1 MLKFRGGSPSKQ
13 KSIPDSFKSRDTFE
27 LIMGLGEGP
36 WWGPKDGARSLYID
50 QTPIVGAS
58 GMSNF
63 TNISLTFYPGSAL
76 GEVIKPRLG
85 GFSSPIE
92 VSVGMTKD
100 LPITRDGVQ
109 TNIDWVELRLV
120 VQGLAT
126 ETDDGV
132 RANQAQVKIEWKKL
146 SSPTWTNAILYQE
159 PAPQTDLGPAGAQA
173 SYVVY
178 DPNDVTEAIGTPVV
192 AQSTMPGEPGNKF
205 LIWLDDAN
213 GHQPYV
219 WDTETDTWVSDANAV
234 GDNWEF
240 TNPSTGTTN
249 TVYVNPVAIP
259 PYVPYDV
266 TVTYPPG
273 TFIGRA
279 LRSFNGAAMLAANP
293 GISYLDGVL
302 YINDKIT
309 SAVVR
314 ELRFAVENTS
324 EVLEYRFTKLTAD
337 TAGKKTSEL
346 AIESIQEVKAN
357 DYTFPNTAMLQVV
370 GQGNDQI
377 SGNPTFQ
384 GIYKMRIVKVPS
396 NFDPITSTYDG
407 IWDGTYQMAWTRSV
421 PWIFMDFVENS
432 TFGLSKIF
440 PHVCD
445 KWKIY
450 AWAQHADALVDNG
463 RGGTRPRW
471 TFNHVQKDKI
481 DAKEFAQVIASAG
494 GARYTDDGNGLV
506 TVFFE
511 SIDEPV
517 VAQFTNENVTGAAFR
532 YSSTDRLTRS
542 NQVTGRFKNPDLFYR
557 DDTRTVVNQDDI
569 DVYGTIPEEFEAVGC
584 RDISE
589 LQARAR
595 YRLVTSLTEKRYV
608 NFQTHRKGRYLAPWQ
623 LIAVCD
629 QDASYGLSGTVTEK
643 TGARTVLIRE
653 PVALEPGYTYLLKV
667 DTVNPD
673 YPATSD
679 QQYKLWEYEI
689 VNEAGTHSSLTVD
702 ADLPDLPEFCTF
714 SLGNADT
721 IGVPKIFRV
730 HKITEVDGDP
740 DQVQITALI
749 CNRTKWTYIDGGT
762 TTLPADDS
770 RPYYNGRVEAVTTP
784 RIDFT
789 TVTTGVISTL
799 NAKLSWDKST
809 TAYVS
814 KYKVYDSVNDGPSI
828 DIGETNTNQYLFEN
842 FTLGQHALTIV
853 PIDFMGRAGPA
864 TVLRVDS
871 TGELRPVQK
880 VTNLRLSGG
889 GSTFTGTSAV
899 VLWDDAAPDTSFSH
913 YLVEVLETA
922 TDDVLRTE
930 AVTARE
936 WTYDFDKIRSDG
948 FVREVTVV
956 VHVVDLVGN
965 VSDGVEKSISNPAPA
980 APTLTLVEMP
990 GGVEVR
996 LSTPTDP
1003 DFIGYKVWASATTG
1017 FTPNDATNLI
1027 FKGSTPPV
1035 LSGTSGDTIYVRAAA
1050 YDQFGETG
1058 LNVAAEQSATYGS
1071 LDAVAITGTI
1081 ETSQI
1086 ADLAISAAKVA
1097 AGAIETAKLAT
1108 GAVTS
1113 NELGAAAVIAGK
1125 IGALA
1130 VGTADIAALAI
1141 TAAKIGGS
1149 AVGNTKIAAGAVI
1162 AGKYG
1167 ALSLASGDI
1176 AASAIIAGKYSAGS
1190 IVSADVSA
1198 GGIQTANI
1206 AALAVTASEVAAA
1219 AIVTSKLAT
1228 GAVTSNELG
1237 AAAVITS
1244 KLAALAVTSAELAA
1258 GSVVTA
1264 KIGALAVTAAEVAA
1278 GAIVTAKLA
1287 TGAVTSNELG
1297 AAAVVNAKL
1306 ATDAVQSANIQA
1318 AAVIAGKFGALA
1330 IASGDIAAGAVVTA
1344 KIGSAAVTATELGL
1358 AAVTNAK
1365 IATDAVQS
1373 ANIQAAA
1380 VIAGKFGALAIASGD
1395 VAAGAIITAKL
1406 ATGAV
1411 TSNELGAS
1419 SVISTKIGALAVG
1432 SGALAAGAVIA
1443 GKYGALSLASAD
1455 IAAGAVIAGKY
1466 GALSVAAADV
1476 AAGAI
1481 ITSKLATGAV
1491 TATELGAAAVTNAKI
1506 ATDAVQSAQIQ
1517 AAAVVAGKI
1526 GALAIA
1532 SGDIAAGA
1540 VIAGKFGAL
1549 SIAAADVAAGAIIT
1563 AKLAA
1568 GAVTAT
1574 ELGAAAVTNAKIA
1587 TDAVQAA
1594 QIQAAAVVAGKI
1606 GALAIASGDIAAG
1619 AIITAKI
1626 GALAVTTATIAAS
1639 AVTATELGA
1648 AAVTTA
1654 KINAAAV
1661 TTTELGA
1668 LAVTGAKIAAAAIT
1682 AAKIAAGTI
1691 TATEIAAGTITAS
1704 LIAAGTITAASIAAG
1719 TITAT
1724 QIAAGTIVASNI
1736 AVGTIVASKL
1746 ALIDTQN
1753 LIPDGAMIDS
1763 AAWNLTGNGSWV
1775 ANQTQGFRS
1784 TGCILV
1790 TDSGASYSLAAT
1802 TTQFP
1807 VDQTK
1812 TYRFSVQAKAVGA
1825 GTSLIWWRVHW
1836 YDAAG
1841 AAVNGGVTEGL
1852 GYTSIYNT
1860 SFTATTLQ
1868 EFGADITPPATA
1880 VKGEVRCIPENT
1892 TSTRNCY
1899 FGGLSAIV
1907 MANAELIV
1915 DGSITAVH
1923 IAADTITATQIAA
1936 SAISS
1941 SELAAGA
1948 VIAGKITAGTIVAA
1962 DIAATTITAAK
1973 ITAGTITTTQIAAG
1987 TITASNIAA
1996 GTITANEIAGTT
2008 ITAAKIVSGTITTT
2022 EIAAGTITAA
2032 NISAGAITASKI
2044 YVTDNSNMCGDVN
2057 FQDTTMWTVTGGWA
2071 FDTST
2076 DITTSLNAPK
2086 GMKLTATGAN
2096 PQATSNMIFGDS
2108 VRYISVEPS
2117 KAYRV
2122 TLSTLTKTG
2131 FNGYLQLVANW
2142 YDQAGTFINGA
2153 TVALGSDFRFAPAAS
2168 NVKSSLDGIV
2178 TSHATAAYVGFYV
2191 TNSWPAAA
2199 ASAGVACVAVPRVHR
2214 AASGELIVDGA
2225 IIAAKLAAGSVVA
2238 GKIAAGTIVAA
2249 DIAATTITAA
2259 KIVAGTITTTEIAAG
2274 TITASD
2280 ITAGTITANEIAA
2293 TTITA
2298 AKIVSGTI
2306 TTTQIAAGTITAS
2319 NIAAGT
2325 ITATLIAAGTITA
2338 SKLLMTDFTNLTAD
2352 PYGLNSSEWSYS
2364 GTIPLWNQTTT
2375 HATAPAEVRLSAVSS
2390 ALVTLQRFAANN
2402 GDTFRVKI
2410 DTKASADATADL
2422 ILTVWSYDKLDG
2434 FLASHQASLNNIGT
2448 SWVGQSAVITVANAS
2463 AAYVRI
2469 GVFCNGLASG
2479 YVSLTDMYFTRANAA
2494 ELIVDGSIVAG
2505 QIAADT
2511 ITAAQIAA
2519 GAISATELA
2528 ANAVIAGKIAAG
2540 TIVAA
2545 DIAANTITAAKITAG
2560 TITTTEIAAGTI
2572 TASDIA
2578 AGTITATQI
2587 AADTITASQIAA
2599 NAITATELAA
2609 NAVIAGK
2616 IAAGTIVA
2624 ADIAATTI
2632 TAAKI
2637 VAGTITTAEIAA
2649 GTIVASDIAAGTIT
2663 ANEIAA
2669 TTITAA
2675 KIVSGT
2681 ITTTQIAAGT
2691 ITAANIAADT
2701 ITASRMVVTDTS
2713 NMVNDAEFNEAIGT
2727 NNSWSLGSAGAVT
2740 LVTSDALVTA
2750 LQGSKVAKITGLGLA
2765 DPTIRWN
2772 YIDSNYARIPVEP
2785 GKPYF
2790 CSVDYAVTAGFNGSI
2805 YADLRF
2811 LNSAGTDAGYDTLG
2825 TAANYHSSAAG
2836 STITGTFSEIIVAP
2850 ATAVVVIYRLIV
2862 DWNTDFA
2869 TRDKGGTAGFTR
2881 PRMRRAANGEL
2892 IVDGTIVATKIA
2904 ADTITATQIAA
2915 GAIAASELAAN
2926 AVIAGKIAA
2935 GTIVAAD
2942 IAATT
2947 ITAAKIVA
2955 GTITTTE
2962 IAANTIVAADI
2973 AAGTI
2978 TATQIASSTITA
2990 TQIAAGTITA
3000 SLIAAGTI
3008 VASNIAAGTITTNKL
3023 LMSDFANLTEDPYG
3037 ASSASWSLSNASVNQ
3052 TTTHTVAPSEMR
3064 ITAVLGSIN
3073 SSSFIPAKAG
3083 DTFRIKCDMRASADA
3098 AADVQLAVWQYNA
3111 AGTFLTSDSVLLSDI
3126 GTTWSARTAIVT
3138 CNNAACVKVKIG
3150 FYVPSMASGYVS
3162 VTNAMFRRAGGA
3174 ELIVDGSIAAGHIA
3188 ADTITATQIAAGA
3201 IAASELAAN
3210 AVIAGKIAAGTIV
3223 AADIAATTITAAK
3236 IVAGT
3241 LTATEIAATTIT
3253 AAKIVSGTITTT
3265 QIAATTIVAGNIA
3278 AGTITATQIAAGTI
3292 TATQIAAGTITATQ
3306 IAAGTIDATKI
3317 TVSSLSALSANL
3329 GAITAGTL
3337 ALTSGSYVVYEGAGF
3352 GASSDLVLWF
3362 GLASTA
3368 MGAATKTNGLF
3379 SLANDGIIRQGA
3391 VNVTQANA
3399 VLSASFSPAYV
3410 STTHSTST
3418 PLSQAVTVTPTGGSG
3433 SYNYVWSVSTVY
3445 SGAVPTL
3452 SAPYAA
3458 TCTIGVTHNAIG
3470 TIDGIIQCLITDTGT
3485 GKTVTKYWA
3494 YYSEGTGGGDGAGG
3508 GGGLPP

>member
-1 MLKFRGGSPSKQ
+1 MLKFRGGSSSKQ

-36 WWGPKDGARSLYID
+36 WWGPRDGARSLYID

-76 GEVIKPRLG
+76 GELIKPRLG

-120 VQGLAT
+120 VQALAT

-132 RANQAQVKIEWKKL
+132 RAAQAQVKVEWKKL
-146 SSPTWTNAILYQE
+146 SSLTWTNAILYQE

-205 LIWLDDAN
+205 LVWLDDAN

-240 TNPSTGTTN
+240 TNSSTGTTN

-279 LRSFNGAAMLAANP
+279 LRSFNGAAQVAANP
-293 GISYLDGVL
+293 GLSYANGVL

-314 ELRFAVENTS
+314 ELRFAVENTG
-324 EVLEYRFTKLTAD
+324 EVLEYRFTKLSNDTAD
-337 TAGKKTSEL
+337 KLTSEL
-346 AIESIQEVKAN
+346 AIESIQEVKA
-357 DYTFPNTAMLQVV
+357 DEYTFPNTAMLQVV

-396 NFDPITSTYDG
+396 NFDPITSLYDG

-517 VAQFTNENVTGAAFR
+517 VAQFTNENVTGGAFR

-542 NQVTGRFKNPDLFYR
+542 NQVTGRFKNPDLFFR

-569 DVYGTIPEEFEAVGC
+569 DDYGTIPEEFEAIGC
-584 RDISE
+584 RDVSE

-629 QDASYGLSGTVTEK
+629 QDASYGLSGTITAK
-643 TGARTVLIRE
+643 TGARAISIRE
-653 PVALEPGYTYLLKV
+653 PVALEPGYTYLLKL

-721 IGVPKIFRV
+721 IGVPKVFRV
-730 HKITEVDGDP
+730 HKISEVDGDP

-770 RPYYNGRVEAVTTP
+770 RPYYNGRVEPVTNP
-784 RIDFT
+784 QIDFT

-799 NAKLSWDKST
+799 NAKLSWDKSA

-828 DIGETNTNQYLFEN
+828 DIGDTNTNQYSFEN

-853 PIDFMGRAGPA
+853 PVDFMGRSGPA

-880 VTNLRLSGG
+880 ITNLRLSGG

-899 VLWDDAAPDTSFSH
+899 MRWDDAAPDTSFSH

-922 TDDVLRTE
+922 TDGVLRTE
-930 AVTARE
+930 TVTARE

-948 FVREVTVV
+948 FIREVTIV

-1035 LSGTSGDTIYVRAAA
+1035 LSGVSGDTIYVRAAA

-1058 LNVAAEQSATYGS
+1058 LNIAAQQSATYGS

-1086 ADLAISAAKVA
+1086 ADDAVTAIKIGPAAVVAGKIDAAAVLTANIADLAVGAAKVA
-1097 AGAIETAKLAT
+1097 AGAIETAKIAT

-1206 AALAVTASEVAAA
+1206 AALAVTAAEVAAA

-1244 KLAALAVTSAELAA
+1244 KLAALAVTSAELAT
-1258 GSVVTA
+1258 GSVITA

-1344 KIGSAAVTATELGL
+1344 KIGSAAVTATELGA

-1365 IATDAVQS
+1365 IATDAVQ
-1373 ANIQAAA
+1373 AAQIQAGA
-1380 VIAGKFGALAIASGD
+1380 VVTAKIGALAVTAAE

-1443 GKYGALSLASAD
+1443 GKYGALSLAS
-1455 IAAGAVIAGKY
+1455 
-1466 GALSVAAADV
+1466 ADV

-1540 VIAGKFGAL
+1540 IIAGKFGAL

-1563 AKLAA
+1563 AKLAT

-1639 AVTATELGA
+1639 AITATELGA

-1668 LAVTGAKIAAAAIT
+1668 LAVTGAKIAASTIT

-1704 LIAAGTITAASIAAG
+1704 LIAAGAITAASIAAG
-1719 TITAT
+1719 SITAT
-1724 QIAAGTIVASNI
+1724 EIAAGTITAANLSAGAI
-1736 AVGTIVASKL
+1736 TASK
-1746 ALIDTQN
+1746 IYVTDNSNMCGDVNFQDTV
-1753 LIPDGAMIDS
+1753 M
-1763 AAWNLTGNGSWV
+1763 WTLTGGWAFDTSTDITTSLNAPKGVKVTATGANPQANSNAIFGNTVRYIVVEPSKAYRV
-1775 ANQTQGFRS
+1775 AVRTLTKTGFKGQLVLTINWYDQGGTF
-1784 TGCILV
+1784 I
-1790 TDSGASYSLAAT
+1790 SGANAGSGTDFRTTPAASDVVSSIDGQVTSLATAGFMGFYVT
-1802 TTQFP
+1802 AMWP
-1807 VDQTK
+1807 AAAASAGV
-1812 TYRFSVQAKAVGA
+1812 ACAAVP
-1825 GTSLIWWRVHW
+1825 RVHR
-1836 YDAAG
+1836 A
-1841 AAVNGGVTEGL
+1841 
-1852 GYTSIYNT
+1852 TS
-1860 SFTATTLQ
+1860 
-1868 EFGADITPPATA
+1868 
-1880 VKGEVRCIPENT
+1880 
-1892 TSTRNCY
+1892 
-1899 FGGLSAIV
+1899 
-1907 MANAELIV
+1907 AELIV
-1915 DGSITAVH
+1915 DGSIVAAK
-1923 IAADTITATQIAA
+1923 IAADTITASQIAA
-1936 SAISS
+1936 NAITATELAAGAVIAGKITAGTIVAADIAATTITAAKIVAGTITATEIAADTITAAKIAANAITS

-1973 ITAGTITTTQIAAG
+1973 IVAG
-1987 TITASNIAA
+1987 TITA
-1996 GTITANEIAGTT
+1996 
-2008 ITAAKIVSGTITTT
+2008 T
-2022 EIAAGTITAA
+2022 EIAADTITASQIAA
-2032 NISAGAITASKI
+2032 NAITA
-2044 YVTDNSNMCGDVN
+2044 T
-2057 FQDTTMWTVTGGWA
+2057 
-2071 FDTST
+2071 
-2076 DITTSLNAPK
+2076 
-2086 GMKLTATGAN
+2086 
-2096 PQATSNMIFGDS
+2096 
-2108 VRYISVEPS
+2108 E
-2117 KAYRV
+2117 
-2122 TLSTLTKTG
+2122 
-2131 FNGYLQLVANW
+2131 
-2142 YDQAGTFINGA
+2142 
-2153 TVALGSDFRFAPAAS
+2153 
-2168 NVKSSLDGIV
+2168 
-2178 TSHATAAYVGFYV
+2178 
-2191 TNSWPAAA
+2191 
-2199 ASAGVACVAVPRVHR
+2199 
-2214 AASGELIVDGA
+2214 
-2225 IIAAKLAAGSVVA
+2225 LAAGAVIA
-2238 GKIAAGTIVAA
+2238 GKITAGTIVAA

-2280 ITAGTITANEIAA
+2280 IAAGTITANEIAA

-2298 AKIVSGTI
+2298 AKIVAGTI

-2364 GTIPLWNQTTT
+2364 GTIPLWSQTTT
-2375 HATAPAEVRLSAVSS
+2375 HATAPAEVRLSATSS
-2390 ALVTLQRFAANN
+2390 ALVSLQRFPANN
-2402 GDTFRVKI
+2402 GDTFRVKV

-2434 FLASHQASLNNIGT
+2434 FLASHQATLNNIGT
-2448 SWVGQSAVITVANAS
+2448 SWVSQSAVIAVANAS
-2463 AAYVRI
+2463 CAYVRI
-2469 GVFCNGLASG
+2469 GVFCGSVASG

-2528 ANAVIAGKIAAG
+2528 ANAVIAGKI
-2540 TIVAA
+2540 
-2545 DIAANTITAAKITAG
+2545 
-2560 TITTTEIAAGTI
+2560 
-2572 TASDIA
+2572 S
-2578 AGTITATQI
+2578 
-2587 AADTITASQIAA
+2587 
-2599 NAITATELAA
+2599 
-2609 NAVIAGK
+2609 
-2616 IAAGTIVA
+2616 AGTIVA

-2649 GTIVASDIAAGTIT
+2649 GTIVAADIAAGTIT
-2663 ANEIAA
+2663 ATQIAADTITASQIAANAITATELAANSVIAGKILAGTIVAADIAA

-2675 KIVSGT
+2675 KIVAGTITTAEIAAGTIVAADIAAGTITATQIAATTITAAKIVAGT

-2691 ITAANIAADT
+2691 IVAANIAAGT
-2701 ITASRMVVTDTS
+2701 ITASRLVLTDTS
-2713 NMVNDAEFNEAIGT
+2713 NMVNDAEFNEAIGV
-2727 NNSWSLGSAGAVT
+2727 NNSWALGGGAGTVT

-2750 LQGSKVAKITGLGLA
+2750 LQGSKVAKITGAALTE
-2765 DPTIRWN
+2765 PTIRYN
-2772 YIDSNYARIPVEP
+2772 YIESNYARTPVEP

-2790 CSVDYAVTAGFNGSI
+2790 CAVDYAVTAGFNGSI

-2811 LNSAGTDAGYDTLG
+2811 LNSAGTDAGYDTIG
-2825 TAANYHSSAAG
+2825 TSANYLSSAAG

-2862 DWNTDFA
+2862 DWNTDYA
-2869 TRDKGGTAGFTR
+2869 TRNKGGTAGFTR

-2892 IVDGTIVATKIA
+2892 IVDGAIVAAKIA

-3000 SLIAAGTI
+3000 TQIAAATITGSLIAADAIQARHLLVGNFDNIVPDGDFRDATWWGLSAGGSVVDLDSGWTQKRALQFTDGTYDCYSEYFPMDPGATYRIRARIWNNGGSWTGYFHPLIHVPNTAWYSLKHGAGVVPSTHDASNGI
-3008 VASNIAAGTITTNKL
+3008 VA
-3023 LMSDFANLTEDPYG
+3023 
-3037 ASSASWSLSNASVNQ
+3037 
-3052 TTTHTVAPSEMR
+3052 
-3064 ITAVLGSIN
+3064 
-3073 SSSFIPAKAG
+3073 AG
-3083 DTFRIKCDMRASADA
+3083 DTGTLEWIFTNPTGVSLNANRQVQFRMYGSFTGGPVLVTTEIVRVSDATLIKDGAITTAKIVA
-3098 AADVQLAVWQYNA
+3098 GAIT
-3111 AGTFLTSDSVLLSDI
+3111 AGT
-3126 GTTWSARTAIVT
+3126 
-3138 CNNAACVKVKIG
+3138 
-3150 FYVPSMASGYVS
+3150 
-3162 VTNAMFRRAGGA
+3162 
-3174 ELIVDGSIAAGHIA
+3174 IA

-3236 IVAGT
+3236 IAAGT

-3253 AAKIVSGTITTT
+3253 AAK
-3265 QIAATTIVAGNIA
+3265 IA

-3337 ALTSGSYVVYEGAGF
+3337 SLTSGSYVVYEGAGF

-3379 SLANDGIIRQGA
+3379 SLANDGIIRQGS

-3399 VLSASFSPAYV
+3399 VLSATFSPAYV

-3433 SYNYVWSVSTVY
+3433 SYNYVWSVSTIY

-3494 YYSEGTGGGDGAGG
+3494 YYSEGTGGGGGAGG